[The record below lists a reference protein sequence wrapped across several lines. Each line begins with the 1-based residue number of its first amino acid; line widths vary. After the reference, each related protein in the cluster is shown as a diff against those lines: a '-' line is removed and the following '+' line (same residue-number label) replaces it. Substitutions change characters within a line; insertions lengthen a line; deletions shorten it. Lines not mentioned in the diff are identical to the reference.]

1 MKNTKRILP
10 FKGNEKGSLTLESTI
25 VLPIVLILFLA
36 IVQIFNLYSTKV
48 LLQST
53 VSETVK
59 QLAGNWI
66 YMIKLNKHA
75 PTAIQTLLHTSFVSK
90 LGANRVG
97 TIKLIK
103 LLAEPRLKTND
114 IKITKLKYP
123 SHLSKKVTLCIQ
135 YPYMIQLPFI
145 KKKFRLQASATE
157 TVWSN

>member
-1 MKNTKRILP
+1 MKFTKRNLP
-10 FKGNEKGSLTLESTI
+10 IKGNEKGSLTLESTI
-25 VLPIVLILFLA
+25 VLPVVLVLFLA
-36 IVQIFNLYSTKV
+36 ILQIFNLFSTKV

-66 YMIKLNKHA
+66 YMIKLNKHT

-97 TIKLIK
+97 TIKLIA

-114 IKITKLKYP
+114 IKISKLKYP
-123 SHLSKKVTLCIQ
+123 SNSSKKVSLSIQ
-135 YPYMIQLPFI
+135 YPYTIQLPFI
-145 KKKFRLQASATE
+145 KKKFRLHAAATE
-157 TVWSN
+157 TVWSE